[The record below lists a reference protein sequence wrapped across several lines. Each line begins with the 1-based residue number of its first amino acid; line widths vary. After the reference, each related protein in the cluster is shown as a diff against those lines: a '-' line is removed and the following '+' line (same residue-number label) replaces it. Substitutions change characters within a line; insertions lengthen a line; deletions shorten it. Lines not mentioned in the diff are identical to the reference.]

1 MLCNSSDSGKATHES
16 LLCLQ
21 VSKFWDSAK
30 PKCCFV
36 KSWPAILLTRGRS
49 LVRVCCANRL
59 GRLGVIVNG
68 GRGGGESSAKLN
80 NIAKSWPSDT
90 LKVVRPLIRVYCT
103 DMLASL
109 RASAKQ

>member
-1 MLCNSSDSGKATHES
+1 M
-16 LLCLQ
+16 
-21 VSKFWDSAK
+21 
-30 PKCCFV
+30 
-36 KSWPAILLTRGRS
+36 
-49 LVRVCCANRL
+49 
-59 GRLGVIVNG
+59 GVG
-68 GRGGGESSAKLN
+68 GGGESSAKLN